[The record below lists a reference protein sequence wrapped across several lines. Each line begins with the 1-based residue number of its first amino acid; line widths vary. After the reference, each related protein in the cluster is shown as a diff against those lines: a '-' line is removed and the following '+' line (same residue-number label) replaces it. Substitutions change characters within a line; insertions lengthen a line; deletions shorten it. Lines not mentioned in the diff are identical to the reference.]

1 MDYFG
6 PEVKKFRKKSRI
18 KEFRKKITML
28 LVIFVIFY
36 LAWQTYKGYQVG
48 FSKRIVNLIFAGI
61 VFMIAIMLQN
71 PVGNLVYKLF
81 IGQSNTAS
89 AVASANS
96 SLALQICR
104 FGAFFVLL
112 FVLKQVTKI
121 FKNWLPEQS
130 NKVGFTAALDHTA
143 GAVVSFVAAYFFM
156 YVVLSILN
164 SVGSDFFTQT
174 ISDSGFLT
182 FIVKDTPGLSTGVFK
197 TLFSVSRTTA

>member
-1 MDYFG
+1 
-6 PEVKKFRKKSRI
+6 
-18 KEFRKKITML
+18 ML
-28 LVIFVIFY
+28 LVIFVILY